1 MLRPVKECTIVV
13 SLRDV
18 TKEPSPEKRWIMEEK
33 DIQEKQ
39 ENAEVVRL
47 LKKQGRSDL
56 VRNIVLLILTAAICL
71 VAYFAI
77 STMKQVTQNLN
88 KVSAIVDSLQEDIEK
103 LDFDKLSD
111 TADNLYTVSGE
122 IRSAVDGLKDFSE
135 TMKSFNPFGR

>member
-1 MLRPVKECTIVV
+1 
-13 SLRDV
+13 
-18 TKEPSPEKRWIMEEK
+18 MEEK
-33 DIQEKQ
+33 EIQEKQ